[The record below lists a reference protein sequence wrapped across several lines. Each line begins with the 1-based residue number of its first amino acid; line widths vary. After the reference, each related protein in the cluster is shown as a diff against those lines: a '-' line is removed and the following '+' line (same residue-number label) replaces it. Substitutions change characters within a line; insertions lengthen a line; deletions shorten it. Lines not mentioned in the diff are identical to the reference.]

1 VHRIA
6 FLPEIPEPVKY
17 GHHLVGFDWSA
28 AAFYH
33 SLAVS
38 YEYLLWNYRL
48 GIKAVYGRNLESKS
62 FYDNSLSAQLSQ
74 KGSYFRAGVNWY
86 IFPPGTFRFG
96 AGLHLITSRYH
107 VLGERTIYNPN
118 PPYDITTQTV
128 DQNRNYRNFILD
140 FMAYYQVFRNL
151 AINAG
156 LDMLNKNPEGDKAVL
171 RAEVLINF

>member
-1 VHRIA
+1 M
-6 FLPEIPEPVKY
+6 
-17 GHHLVGFDWSA
+17 
-28 AAFYH
+28 
-33 SLAVS
+33 
-38 YEYLLWNYRL
+38 
-48 GIKAVYGRNLESKS
+48 
-62 FYDNSLSAQLSQ
+62 
-74 KGSYFRAGVNWY
+74 
-86 IFPPGTFRFG
+86 
-96 AGLHLITSRYH
+96 GLHFITSRYY